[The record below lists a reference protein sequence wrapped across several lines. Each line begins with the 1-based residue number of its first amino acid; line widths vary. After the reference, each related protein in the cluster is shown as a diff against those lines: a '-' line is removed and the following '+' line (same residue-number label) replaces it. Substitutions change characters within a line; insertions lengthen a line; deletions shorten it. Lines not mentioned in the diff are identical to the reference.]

1 MSPTT
6 LHLRSEIKP
15 REERSALTP
24 ATTKALVNA
33 GYKIN
38 VERSPGRIFKDE
50 EFVEAGATLVAEG
63 SWSTTP
69 KEHLI
74 IGLKELPE
82 DDFPLEHTHIQ
93 FAHCFK
99 DQSNWREVLS
109 RFPRGGGT
117 LYDLEFLTDDTGR
130 RIAAFGY
137 HAGYAG
143 AAVAI
148 MVWHWQLQ
156 NGKEPIPS
164 LTSYENIGLLVEDM
178 QARLKAGVEKSGR
191 SPRVIVI
198 GALGRSGKGA
208 LDLFRA
214 IGIPNSNLL
223 EWDMAETANGGPFP
237 EIVESDIFI
246 NAIYLSES
254 TPLFLDLTIV
264 ATPSRK
270 LSVIGDVSCDPTSE
284 FNPIKVYN
292 ACTTFS
298 KPTVLVE
305 VQNDPPLSVIAIDH
319 LPSLLPRESS
329 EAFSAQLL
337 PHLLNVDKRS
347 QDKVWLR
354 AEKLFK
360 EKAAT
365 L

>member
-1 MSPTT
+1 M
-6 LHLRSEIKP
+6 
-15 REERSALTP
+15 
-24 ATTKALVNA
+24 
-33 GYKIN
+33 
-38 VERSPGRIFKDE
+38 
-50 EFVEAGATLVAEG
+50 
-63 SWSTTP
+63 
-69 KEHLI
+69 
-74 IGLKELPE
+74 
-82 DDFPLEHTHIQ
+82 
-93 FAHCFK
+93 
-99 DQSNWREVLS
+99 LS

-156 NGKEPIPS
+156 HGKEPIPS
-164 LTSYENIGLLVEDM
+164 LTSYKNIRLLVEDM

-214 IGIPNSNLL
+214 IGIPSSNLL

-237 EIVESDIFI
+237 EILESDIVSPNHYAPVHRLTNRKFI

-254 TPLFLDLTIV
+254 TPLFLDPTIV

-270 LSVIGDVSCDPTSE
+270 LSVIGDVLLSLAPRIDEYYGADQRQVSCDPTSE